1 MSDYLHV
8 MQVADTFIKNNGIQ
22 DTHYQF
28 LLSMGIKPM
37 TLALIYTGAT
47 GII

>member
-22 DTHYQF
+22 DTHQF